1 MHLSL
6 VCLLNHCVSLLWA
19 KRHSTFSAISHLI
32 YRKDYVSPVLFIMK
46 KPDTKY
52 QIIMKTHKNISALLV
67 VAVACTLLSSCTI
80 DLTKPQPESPAP
92 RYGLYVPPVSTYTP
106 NEKPMEKPKSVPNST
121 PNTNTGYGSCTQ
133 CSCTHF
139 VKQKCYCL
147 HPPCVCGH
155 SSSAHR

>member
-80 DLTKPQPESPAP
+80 SVSEQETESPAP
-92 RYGLYVPPVSTYTP
+92 RYGLYVPPVSTSTHKAKP
-106 NEKPMEKPKSVPNST
+106 NYDAVP
-121 PNTNTGYGSCTQ
+121 GSCTR
-133 CSCTHF
+133 CSCKHY
-139 VKQKCYCL
+139 VAKKCNCAY
-147 HPPCVCGH
+147 PPCVVCGH
-155 SSSAHR
+155 SSKAHR